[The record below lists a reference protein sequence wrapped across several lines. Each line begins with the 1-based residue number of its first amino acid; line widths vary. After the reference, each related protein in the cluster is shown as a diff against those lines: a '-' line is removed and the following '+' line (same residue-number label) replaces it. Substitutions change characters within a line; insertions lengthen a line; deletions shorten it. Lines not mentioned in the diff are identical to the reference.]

1 MRINKNNKNCDLSI
15 GQLVKS
21 KSGRDKEECFI
32 VYDIIDKNYVL
43 LVDGKLRKLS
53 KPKKKK
59 IKHLQKYDIIIDNFN
74 DMKEQENFNDALIRR
89 LIISKKI
96 QEET

>member
-1 MRINKNNKNCDLSI
+1 MRIENKRSCDLSI

-32 VYDIIDKNYVL
+32 VYDIIDEKYVL
-43 LVDGKLRKLS
+43 LVDGKLRKIS

-59 IKHLQKYDIIIDNFN
+59 VKHLQKYNIIIDNFN
-74 DMKEQENFNDALIRR
+74 DMKESNNFNDALIRR
-89 LIISKKI
+89 LITSKKI

>member
-1 MRINKNNKNCDLSI
+1 MRINNNKSCDLSV
-15 GQLVKS
+15 GQIVES
-21 KSGRDKEECFI
+21 RSGRDKGQCFI
-32 VYDIIDKNYVL
+32 VYDILDDQYVL

-59 IKHLQKYDIIIDNFN
+59 LKHLQKYNLIIEDFQQIRRENNFN
-74 DMKEQENFNDALIRR
+74 DSLIRR
-89 LIISKKI
+89 LITSKII